1 MPLES
6 DYYPAVG
13 VADDR
18 EWDEELRDD
27 GEHTEEWANVAGPV
41 LPANLH
47 TVHHRPLRITQ
58 NNLLVKSLL
67 DIFFIFRE
75 V

>member
-27 GEHTEEWANVAGPV
+27 GEHPEERANVARPV
-41 LPANLH
+41 LPANLN
-47 TVHHRPLRITQ
+47 TVHHRPLHIIH
-58 NNLLVKSLL
+58 NL
-67 DIFFIFRE
+67 
-75 V
+75 